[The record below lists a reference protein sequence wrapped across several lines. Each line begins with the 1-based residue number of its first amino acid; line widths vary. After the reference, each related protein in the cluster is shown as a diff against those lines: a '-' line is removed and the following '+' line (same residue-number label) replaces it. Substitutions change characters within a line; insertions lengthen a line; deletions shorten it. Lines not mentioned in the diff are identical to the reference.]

1 MEICLN
7 SKGDKKSRYLQYFM
21 HRIDLLRHYKI
32 TPVVVFDGGN
42 IPCKATTEQERYR
55 HVTAFSTLLI
65 AYLKTHQV
73 FFEVMFDFL
82 CGCFLLVQEKK
93 ILLRFGN
100 GKAQRR

>member
-7 SKGDKKSRYLQYFM
+7 SKGDKKSRYVQYFM

-55 HVTAFSTLLI
+55 HVTAFFHAVDCLSEDPSSI
-65 AYLKTHQV
+65 
-73 FFEVMFDFL
+73 F
-82 CGCFLLVQEKK
+82 
-93 ILLRFGN
+93 
-100 GKAQRR
+100 